1 MPTFSTEPSASHP
14 GLDIL
19 AAAAMLGSA
28 PGSTPGAVG
37 PRAPI
42 QLEQISLSSP
52 GPYNPAAAI
61 PAKVVK
67 KILDLEFLEMTEIS
81 ADDDFLMSG
90 RPGGSTRPPIT
101 NISQWVERFSMM
113 AAILSTRFPEK
124 APELF
129 AYQGS
134 IIRAERNYEG
144 KQWVVYDC
152 QFRREA
158 LARKDLNWSVPNLR
172 LYNEAFTGRAKAIPR
187 CSVCL
192 QDDHSAV
199 SCPKNPARPVSW
211 DIPVWP
217 AQAAVG
223 YQPRASSD
231 ICRNYNH
238 GRCRKSNCGYIH
250 VCLICQESHASTN
263 CPRRRQNQQRGP
275 RSRSPI
281 RRPTFGHR
289 L

>member
-1 MPTFSTEPSASHP
+1 
-14 GLDIL
+14 
-19 AAAAMLGSA
+19 
-28 PGSTPGAVG
+28 
-37 PRAPI
+37 
-42 QLEQISLSSP
+42 
-52 GPYNPAAAI
+52 
-61 PAKVVK
+61 
-67 KILDLEFLEMTEIS
+67 MTEIS

-90 RPGGSTRPPIT
+90 HPGGSTRPPIT

-144 KQWVVYDC
+144 KQWVVYDR

-192 QDDHSAV
+192 QMTIRQSHV
-199 SCPKNPARPVSW
+199 PR
-211 DIPVWP
+211 IP
-217 AQAAVG
+217 QG
-223 YQPRASSD
+223 QSHGTFRFGQPRPRS
-231 ICRNYNH
+231 
-238 GRCRKSNCGYIH
+238 G
-250 VCLICQESHASTN
+250 TN
-263 CPRRRQNQQRGP
+263 PGP
-275 RSRSPI
+275 RQ
-281 RRPTFGHR
+281 TFVETITMAGAGNQTAATFMFA
-289 L
+289 